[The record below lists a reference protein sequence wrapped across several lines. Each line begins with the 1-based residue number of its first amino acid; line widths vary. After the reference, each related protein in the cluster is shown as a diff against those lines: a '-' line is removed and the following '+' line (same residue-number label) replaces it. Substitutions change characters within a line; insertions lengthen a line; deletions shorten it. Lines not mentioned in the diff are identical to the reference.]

1 MQVMT
6 ANGCTA
12 DTCATIVITATPTP
26 CNLVPSFN
34 YSPAPNQNN
43 TFLFTNT
50 TLTANAPQVT
60 WTFGD
65 STTAT
70 GNVVTHSFTDPGTYW
85 VCMHVAV
92 SNSCYADTCMFVVVN
107 SNPQPCNLDANFI
120 WQTTPQNS
128 TSAAN
133 AVYFLN
139 TSLGYMSGDSITWN
153 FGDGSTSNQANP
165 LHTFAVSGPYNV
177 CLKVEH
183 YVPGVIPCVSEI
195 CHAVSIPPTLLAY
208 PNPATDVVNV
218 NLALDSTTQVIAYLY
233 SAQNVFVAQTSF
245 VGVSGNNTIT
255 FNTSNLAPGY
265 YFIRIYYNGQFI
277 VARFVKL

>member
-1 MQVMT
+1 VASENLSKNACDIESQLFGIGST
-6 ANGCTA
+6 NLE
-12 DTCATIVITATPTP
+12 TPKAPCVAELCYGVVVNNP
-26 CNLVPSFN
+26 CNLAPSFN

-65 STTAT
+65 STTAS

-128 TSAAN
+128 TSTAN

-153 FGDGSTSNQANP
+153 FGDGSTSNQAN
-165 LHTFAVSGPYNV
+165 FF
-177 CLKVEH
+177 
-183 YVPGVIPCVSEI
+183 CV
-195 CHAVSIPPTLLAY
+195 ATLC
-208 PNPATDVVNV
+208 
-218 NLALDSTTQVIAYLY
+218 ALI
-233 SAQNVFVAQTSF
+233 
-245 VGVSGNNTIT
+245 
-255 FNTSNLAPGY
+255 
-265 YFIRIYYNGQFI
+265 
-277 VARFVKL
+277 K